1 MNADELRKRN
11 NQLEEQLMTEN
22 ENKDMTQIVAYL
34 RGSRLSE
41 INQELVRQD
50 ILDMVLAAKERGEDM
65 RQAIGMDYK
74 QFCDD
79 IIAEMEPGCK
89 KEKISEIFETVF
101 LSISVLL
108 LIKMIFCTAEIIRMT
123 IAGQPVNWNV
133 PVSYL
138 DISLT
143 IVIVAASWGIVE
155 AILKDA
161 FDENDKR
168 TKIIV
173 GSIFAAII
181 VGVSLLY
188 GLHIGRGTFFEINLI
203 AGYGLS
209 GILYILNKV
218 FNKFKIKK

>member
-50 ILDMVLAAKERGEDM
+50 ILDIVVSARERGESM
-65 RQAIGMDYK
+65 SQAIGSDYK
-74 QFCDD
+74 KFCDD

-101 LSISVLL
+101 LSLSILV
-108 LIKMIFCTAEIIRMT
+108 LIKMIFFSAETIRTA
-123 IAGQPVNWNV
+123 IASQQVNWNV

-138 DISLT
+138 DIFLT

-161 FDENDKR
+161 FEENDKR
-168 TKIIV
+168 TRIIV
-173 GSIFAAII
+173 GSSFAAII

-188 GLHIGRGTFFEINLI
+188 ALHIGSGILFEINLV

-218 FNKFKIKK
+218 FNNFKIKK